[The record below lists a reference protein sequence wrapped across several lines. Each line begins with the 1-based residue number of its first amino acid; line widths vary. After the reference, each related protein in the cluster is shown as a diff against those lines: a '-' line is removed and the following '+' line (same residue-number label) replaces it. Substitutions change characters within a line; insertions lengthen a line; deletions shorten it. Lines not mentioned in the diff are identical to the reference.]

1 MANAKALLA
10 GGEQAEEPPGGHD
23 HICTAIDEGPCR
35 RLEVCSIR
43 ARGRDLLR
51 RPARTPDLRLQVRL
65 LPVPRREHW
74 VDRDESDH
82 APESRRPVQRRL
94 PRGRRR
100 AGGTP
105 SGVRTGRHP
114 GNGEHERVEPCS
126 SAAIALFTSSAAQ
139 RNSVRRPNQRSSCSY
154 RRPRPRSRRRRSR
167 SGRCAGGPGRAGS
180 GRGRRSTASGFAPQ
194 AQLVCPSSRSSSS
207 RTTSIATDALGYPT

>member
-1 MANAKALLA
+1 MRKPCSPAVSRLKSPPA
-10 GGEQAEEPPGGHD
+10 GTTTSAPRS
-23 HICTAIDEGPCR
+23 T
-35 RLEVCSIR
+35 
-43 ARGRDLLR
+43 RGR
-51 RPARTPDLRLQVRL
+51 AAASKSAAFAHGAAISCEG
-65 LPVPRREHW
+65 RRELLTCAY
-74 VDRDESDH
+74 RSACSRCH
-82 APESRRPVQRRL
+82 AANTGSIETRAIMRPSRADQCS
-94 PRGRRR
+94 
-100 AGGTP
+100 TP